1 MAPGF
6 GFEIS
11 RLLVRKWREMLDW
24 ISCQRRHQPMQ
35 PLPSTRGGQ
44 LQRPDGA
51 SIAYE
56 VTGSGRALLFAHGIG
71 GNLLS
76 WWQQIPFFARNYTCI
91 AFSQR
96 GFGASKAP
104 PGGPK
109 LADFPDDTIALLD
122 HLKID
127 KAVYIGQSMGG
138 WTGVELTLANPERV
152 AALVL
157 SNTTGTLDFTCYG
170 DAKVAQWLA
179 AQPKR
184 VGELAAA
191 GVHPATST
199 TFAQEHPAL
208 HALYFAIERLNDQ
221 THRAA
226 LFEQLRASRVR
237 GPDAAKDI
245 ACPVLGITGEND
257 FTICPDGVRVVT
269 SQMKNARFVEV
280 PVSGHSVY
288 FERADIFN
296 AKLTEFLVEIGW
308 V

>member
-1 MAPGF
+1 
-6 GFEIS
+6 
-11 RLLVRKWREMLDW
+11 
-24 ISCQRRHQPMQ
+24 MQ

-76 WWQQIPFFARNYTCI
+76 WWQQIPFFAQNYTCI

-138 WTGVELTLANPERV
+138 WTGVELTLAHPERV

-237 GPDAAKDI
+237 GPEAAKDI

>member
-1 MAPGF
+1 M
-6 GFEIS
+6 
-11 RLLVRKWREMLDW
+11 
-24 ISCQRRHQPMQ
+24 
-35 PLPSTRGGQ
+35 PLPSTRSGQ

-56 VTGSGRALLFAHGIG
+56 VTGDVPALVFAHGIG

-76 WWQQIPFFARNYTCI
+76 WWQQIPTFAPNYTCI

-96 GFGASKAP
+96 GFGASKARA
-104 PGGPK
+104 GGPK
-109 LADFPDDTIALLD
+109 LADFPDDVVALLD

-127 KAVYIGQSMGG
+127 NAVYIGQSMGG
-138 WTGVELTLANPERV
+138 WTGVELTLAHPDRV

-157 SNTTGTLDFTCYG
+157 SNTTGTLDFSCYG
-170 DAKVAQWLA
+170 DARVAAWVA

-184 VGELAAA
+184 IADLAAD
-191 GVHPATST
+191 GVHPATSVV
-199 TFAQEHPAL
+199 FAQEQPAL

-221 THRAA
+221 TFRPA
-226 LFEQLRASRVR
+226 LFEELRTARVR

-245 ACPVLGITGEND
+245 TCPVLGITGEND

-288 FERADIFN
+288 FERPTIFN
-296 AKLTEFLVEIGW
+296 AKLKEFLVEIGW

>member
-1 MAPGF
+1 M
-6 GFEIS
+6 
-11 RLLVRKWREMLDW
+11 
-24 ISCQRRHQPMQ
+24 H
-35 PLPSTRGGQ
+35 PLPATRSGQ

-56 VTGSGRALLFAHGIG
+56 VTGSGPALVFAHGIG

-76 WWQQIPFFARNYTCI
+76 WWQQIPFFAANYTCI

-104 PGGPK
+104 ASGPK
-109 LADFPDDTIALLD
+109 LADFPGDAVALLD
-122 HLKID
+122 HLKVD
-127 KAVYIGQSMGG
+127 KAVYVGQSMGG
-138 WTGVELTLANPERV
+138 WSGVELTLANPERV

-170 DAKVAQWLA
+170 DARVAAWLA
-179 AQPKR
+179 AQLKR
-184 VGELAAA
+184 IGELTAA
-191 GVHPATST
+191 GVHPATSIV
-199 TFAQEHPAL
+199 FAQEQPAL

-237 GPDAAKDI
+237 GREAAKDI

-257 FTICPDGVRVVT
+257 YTICPDGVRVVT
-269 SQMKNARFVEV
+269 SQMKNAHFVEV

-288 FERADIFN
+288 FERASIFN
-296 AKLTEFLVEIGW
+296 AKLKEFLVEIGW
-308 V
+308 A

>member
-1 MAPGF
+1 
-6 GFEIS
+6 
-11 RLLVRKWREMLDW
+11 MLNAA
-24 ISCQRRHQPMQ
+24 SSYPETTTMQ
-35 PLPSTRGGQ
+35 PLPSTRSGQ
-44 LQRPDGA
+44 LQRLDGA

-56 VTGSGRALLFAHGIG
+56 VTGSGPALVFAHGIG

-76 WWQQIPFFARNYTCI
+76 WWQQIPVFAQRYTCI

-96 GFGASKAP
+96 GFGTSKAP
-104 PGGPK
+104 AGGPK
-109 LADFPDDTIALLD
+109 LADFPGDVLALLD

-127 KAVYIGQSMGG
+127 KTVYIGQSMGG
-138 WTGVELTLANPERV
+138 WTGVEVTLAHPERV

-170 DAKVAQWLA
+170 DARVTEWLV

-184 VGELAAA
+184 VGELVAA
-191 GVHPATST
+191 GVHPATSMV
-199 TFAQEHPAL
+199 FAQQQPAL
-208 HALYFAIERLNDQ
+208 HSLYFAIERLNDQ
-221 THRAA
+221 TYRAA

-237 GPDAAKDI
+237 GADAAKDI
-245 ACPVLGITGEND
+245 SCPVLGITGEND

-269 SQMKNARFVEV
+269 SQIKNARFVKV

-296 AKLTEFLVEIGW
+296 AKLTEFLAEIGW

>member
-1 MAPGF
+1 MP
-6 GFEIS
+6 
-11 RLLVRKWREMLDW
+11 
-24 ISCQRRHQPMQ
+24 
-35 PLPSTRGGQ
+35 PLPSTRSGQ

-56 VTGSGRALLFAHGIG
+56 VTGSGPALVFAHGIG

-76 WWQQIPFFARNYTCI
+76 WWQQIPVFAHSHTCV

-104 PGGPK
+104 ASGPK
-109 LADFPDDTIALLD
+109 LADFPGDVVALLD

-138 WTGVELTLANPERV
+138 WTGVELTLAHPERV

-170 DAKVAQWLA
+170 DAKVTAWLA

-184 VGELAAA
+184 TAELAAA
-191 GVHPATST
+191 GVHPATSIIL
-199 TFAQEHPAL
+199 AQEQPAL

-226 LFEQLRASRVR
+226 LFEQLRASCVR
-237 GPDAAKDI
+237 GADSAKDI
-245 ACPVLGITGEND
+245 TCPVFGITGEND
-257 FTICPDGVRVVT
+257 YTICPDGVRVVT

-288 FERADIFN
+288 FERASIFN
-296 AKLTEFLVEIGW
+296 AKLKEFLFEIGW
-308 V
+308 K

>member
-1 MAPGF
+1 
-6 GFEIS
+6 
-11 RLLVRKWREMLDW
+11 
-24 ISCQRRHQPMQ
+24 MQ
-35 PLPSTRGGQ
+35 LLPSTRSGQ

-56 VTGSGRALLFAHGIG
+56 VTGSGPALLFAHGIG

-76 WWQQIPFFARNYTCI
+76 WWQQIPFFAQSHTCI
-91 AFSQR
+91 ALSQR

-104 PGGPK
+104 ANGPK
-109 LADFPDDTIALLD
+109 LADFPADVVALLD

-127 KAVYIGQSMGG
+127 KTVYVGQSMGG

-170 DAKVAQWLA
+170 DARVAAWLA

-184 VGELAAA
+184 VGELVAA
-191 GVHPATST
+191 GVHPATSKAL
-199 TFAQEHPAL
+199 AQQQPAL
-208 HALYFAIERLNDQ
+208 HSLYFAIERLNDQ

-226 LFEQLRASRVR
+226 LFEQLRTSRVR
-237 GPDAAKDI
+237 GADAAKDI
-245 ACPVLGITGEND
+245 TCPVLGITGEND

-269 SQMKNARFVEV
+269 GQMKNARFVEV

-296 AKLTEFLVEIGW
+296 AELKEFLVEIGW
-308 V
+308 I

>member
-1 MAPGF
+1 
-6 GFEIS
+6 
-11 RLLVRKWREMLDW
+11 
-24 ISCQRRHQPMQ
+24 MQ
-35 PLPSTRGGQ
+35 PLPPTRGGQ

-56 VTGSGRALLFAHGIG
+56 VTGSGPALLFAHGIG

-76 WWQQIPFFARNYTCI
+76 WWQQIPFFAQKYTCI

-109 LADFPDDTIALLD
+109 LADFPGDAAALLD

-138 WTGVELTLANPERV
+138 WTGVELTLANPDRV

-208 HALYFAIERLNDQ
+208 HSLYFAIERLNDQ
-221 THRAA
+221 TYRTA

-288 FERADIFN
+288 FERAEIFN
-296 AKLTEFLVEIGW
+296 AKLKEFLVEIGW

>member
-1 MAPGF
+1 MA
-6 GFEIS
+6 
-11 RLLVRKWREMLDW
+11 
-24 ISCQRRHQPMQ
+24 
-35 PLPSTRGGQ
+35 PLPSTRSGE

-56 VTGSGRALLFAHGIG
+56 VTGSGPALLFAHGIG

-76 WWQQIPFFARNYTCI
+76 WWQQIPFFAQSHTCI

-96 GFGASKAP
+96 GFGTSKAP
-104 PGGPK
+104 ASGPK
-109 LADFPDDTIALLD
+109 LADFPADVVALLD

-127 KAVYIGQSMGG
+127 KTVYVGQSMGG
-138 WTGVELTLANPERV
+138 WTGVELTLAHPERV
-152 AALVL
+152 TALVL

-170 DAKVAQWLA
+170 DARVAAWLA

-184 VGELAAA
+184 IGELVAA
-191 GVHPATST
+191 GVHPATSINL
-199 TFAQEHPAL
+199 AREHPAL
-208 HALYFAIERLNDQ
+208 HSLYFAIERLNDQ

-226 LFEQLRASRVR
+226 LFEQLRTSRTR
-237 GPDAAKDI
+237 GADAAKDI
-245 ACPVLGITGEND
+245 KCPVLGITGEND

-269 SQMKNARFVEV
+269 GQMKNARFVEV
-280 PVSGHSVY
+280 PVCGHSVY

-296 AKLTEFLVEIGW
+296 AKLKEFLIEIGW

>member
-1 MAPGF
+1 
-6 GFEIS
+6 
-11 RLLVRKWREMLDW
+11 
-24 ISCQRRHQPMQ
+24 MQ
-35 PLPSTRGGQ
+35 PLPSTRSGQ
-44 LQRPDGA
+44 LPRPDGA

-56 VTGSGRALLFAHGIG
+56 VTGNGPALVFAHGIG

-76 WWQQIPFFARNYTCI
+76 WWQQIPVFAQNYTCI

-96 GFGASKAP
+96 GFGTSRAPAS
-104 PGGPK
+104 GLK
-109 LADFPDDTIALLD
+109 LADFPGDVVALLD
-122 HLKID
+122 HLKVD
-127 KAVYIGQSMGG
+127 KAVYVGQSMGG
-138 WTGVELTLANPERV
+138 WTGVELTLAHPERV

-170 DAKVAQWLA
+170 DAKVARWLEE
-179 AQPKR
+179 QPKR
-184 VGELAAA
+184 IGELVAA
-191 GVHPATST
+191 GVHPATSMVL
-199 TFAQEHPAL
+199 AQQHPAL
-208 HALYFAIERLNDQ
+208 HSLYFAIERLNDQ

-237 GPDAAKDI
+237 GADAAKDI
-245 ACPVLGITGEND
+245 TCPALGISGEND

-296 AKLTEFLVEIGW
+296 AKLKEFLLEIGW